1 MLGKIMEFVARGDV
15 GSIASVLGLV
25 LSVIGF
31 SWTIRSV
38 IRSKRAAEAAREASI
53 AVRTSLTRTDS
64 VAECS
69 TAIAILEEVK
79 RLHRVAVWPL
89 LPDRYS
95 ALKRSLILIRSANPK
110 LSDDH
115 KTKIQNAVSHLTAI
129 EDAIEKAI
137 AGGSE
142 APDVPRL
149 NKIVS
154 KQVEALAEILGDIRG
169 QIT

>member
-1 MLGKIMEFVARGDV
+1 MLSKVIEFMARGDV
-15 GSIASVLGLV
+15 GSIASVLALG

-31 SWTIRSV
+31 SFTIWSV

-53 AVRTSLTRTDS
+53 AVRTSLARTDI

-79 RLHRVAVWPL
+79 RLHRVAAWPL

-95 ALKRSLILIRSANPK
+95 ALKRSLILIRTANPK
-110 LSDDH
+110 LSDSH
-115 KTKIQNAVSHLTAI
+115 KTKIQNAVSHLIAF
-129 EDAIEKAI
+129 EDMIEKVI
-137 AGGSE
+137 ATGSE
-142 APDVPRL
+142 VPDVPRL

-154 KQVEALAEILGDIRG
+154 KQVKALAEILGDIRG
-169 QIT
+169 QIE

>member
-1 MLGKIMEFVARGDV
+1 MLGKIIEFMARSDV
-15 GSIASVLGLV
+15 GSIASVLALG

-31 SWTIRSV
+31 SWTIWSV
-38 IRSKRAAEAAREASI
+38 IRSKQAAEAAREASI
-53 AVRTSLTRTDS
+53 AVRTSLARTDI

-79 RLHRVAVWPL
+79 RLHRIAAWQL

-95 ALKRSLILIRSANPK
+95 ALKRSLILIRTANPK
-110 LSDDH
+110 LSDDY
-115 KTKIQNAVSHLTAI
+115 KTKIQSAVSHMGAF
-129 EDAIEKAI
+129 EDAIEKVI

-154 KQVEALAEILGDIRG
+154 KQVAALAEILGDIRG
-169 QIT
+169 QVT

>member
-1 MLGKIMEFVARGDV
+1 MLGKIMEFMARGDV
-15 GSIASVLGLV
+15 GSIASVLALG

-31 SWTIRSV
+31 SFTIWSV

-53 AVRTSLTRTDS
+53 AVRSSLARTDI

-69 TAIAILEEVK
+69 TAIAILEEIK
-79 RLHRVAVWPL
+79 RLHRIPAWQP

-95 ALKRSLILIRSANPK
+95 ALKRSLILIRTANPK

-115 KTKIQNAVSHLTAI
+115 QTKIQKAVSHLTALEDVI
-129 EDAIEKAI
+129 ENVI
-137 AGGSE
+137 AKGAE

-169 QIT
+169 QIE